1 MLKLASP
8 SLRVRRTVLVPAGWL
23 LTLAAAAFAVLAAD
37 SSTSEKRD
45 AAAVTDPVA
54 VNALLRRFD
63 EAQTHTQ
70 TLIASFTERKRL
82 HLLVDEQVQSGTF
95 YYTKPDRFLWEYGQP
110 DKKVFMITSEQLLVY
125 YPNLKKAEEVD
136 ISRWSKRILRFFGL
150 GQPTAEL
157 RKYYDLT
164 LAEDPQMPET
174 YLLLLEPTKRRVQK
188 RLDSIRIWIDRDMMI
203 PRQIEYA
210 EADGDSTR
218 FTFRNLEVNS
228 TISPAKYDVKIPP
241 GVQVSNSFS
250 GFTGVQQGY

>member
-1 MLKLASP
+1 MRP
-8 SLRVRRTVLVPAGWL
+8 SLPIRRTAFVPAGLL
-23 LTLAAAAFAVLAAD
+23 LTLAAAAFAILAAD

-54 VNALLRRFD
+54 VSALLKRFD

-82 HLLVDEQVQSGTF
+82 HLLVDEQVQSGIF

-164 LAEDPQMPET
+164 LAET

-188 RLDSIRIWIDRDMMI
+188 RLDSIRIWIDRDMMM
-203 PRQIEYA
+203 PRQIEYV